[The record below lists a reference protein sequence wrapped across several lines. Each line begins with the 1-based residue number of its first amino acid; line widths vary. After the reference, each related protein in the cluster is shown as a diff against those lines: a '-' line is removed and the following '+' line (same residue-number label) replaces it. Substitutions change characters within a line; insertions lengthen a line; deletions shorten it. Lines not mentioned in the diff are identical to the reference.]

1 MATKIVSIDIGGG
14 NSVAFPI
21 KEDVV
26 EYFNIKVLDTSTI
39 DPKLIT
45 RSGYTFTRKKLT
57 GEDSTSVTV
66 GVARYYKLPSTG
78 RRIAGQ
84 KIIIPT
90 KLTTTKGNLRMV
102 TLRIPQ
108 SAAILPIAAW
118 IWSDF
123 QEATKRPEYFRTER
137 GVRVPVRNYT
147 VADVNPGSEA
157 PAPAPAPTT

>member
-1 MATKIVSIDIGGG
+1 LATKIVSIDIGGG

-26 EYFNIKVLDTSTI
+26 EYFNIKLLDTAALN
-39 DPKLIT
+39 PKLIT

-66 GVARYYKLPSTG
+66 QTARYYKVPSSG
-78 RRIAGQ
+78 KRIAGQ

-90 KLTTTKGNLRMV
+90 KLTTSKGNIRMV

-108 SAAILPIAAW
+108 SAVILAIASW
-118 IWSDF
+118 VWSDF
-123 QEATKRPEYFRTER
+123 QDTAKRPEYFRTER
-137 GVRVPVRNYT
+137 GVRVPVRNYA

-157 PAPAPAPTT
+157 PTEPAPAP